1 MRRATAVPRPENLRP
16 MSSALKTRLIG
27 ASVLIALAV
36 IVVPMFFS
44 AEPPQSGGEQSIS
57 LDIPP
62 PPDRELQTRTMSVA
76 PQGAASVAAAQAV
89 PSDRLATVDIE
100 SRRPQDV
107 MPDDATAVV
116 PPPAA
121 TPSSP
126 AAAPAKP
133 AVAPPAPKPEAAAKP
148 AKPVAPGAA
157 AKGSY
162 SLSLGAYADRSNAEA
177 LVAKVRALGYP
188 VAVSGVT
195 SGGKPA
201 AKVTAGPF
209 DSRAAAEAARL
220 KIRARAPGAPATL
233 VAAASGQ
240 KGDAPASALP
250 AGRAGGWAVQIG
262 AYSSQADANKLRD
275 RLRAAGFDGYVDD
288 VMSGGRKLWRVRVG
302 PQTQRDDAVQI
313 GAQVKSKLNLP
324 GVVVT
329 VP

>member
-1 MRRATAVPRPENLRP
+1 MP
-16 MSSALKTRLIG
+16 SALKTRLIG

-76 PQGAASVAAAQAV
+76 PQGAGSVAAAQAV

-107 MPDDATAVV
+107 MPEDTTPTASAQPPATVSAQPPATASAK
-116 PPPAA
+116 PAA
-121 TPSSP
+121 TPP
-126 AAAPAKP
+126 PPKPAPAPEATKP
-133 AVAPPAPKPEAAAKP
+133 APSTS
-148 AKPVAPGAA
+148 PGAA
-157 AKGSY
+157 ATGSY
-162 SLSLGAYADRSNAEA
+162 SISLGAYADRSNAEA
-177 LVAKVRALGYP
+177 LVTKVRALGYP

-220 KIRARAPGAPATL
+220 KIRARVPGAPATL
-233 VAAASGQ
+233 VAAAAEQ

-302 PQTQRDDAVQI
+302 PQTQRDDAVQV